1 MKLQNN
7 QKKNK
12 CVILNHHKDIDKFNN
27 KSVDIF
33 SKNFFPHYYNKKI
46 VQYLGNKK
54 IPKNTYNFLYSYKN
68 SWFRYKNVDFSL
80 YDNVL
85 SIGNV
90 FSNYFIRDLSIILRN
105 YYYLN
110 ILSKKY
116 DIIYISQKDSK
127 IVKEISKLLFNKI
140 KIYNSE
146 YNYESDLQIDQVTKF
161 NSKINNVNSLSIG
174 LRTLQYFVKKKIK
187 LRTMIFPDPSYNHL
201 FEKPI
206 YLKLNKFNIFNSYCY
221 NFFVK
226 LKKKRFRLNKKYFL
240 SNLEKY
246 KNNNNISF
254 ENKINIYIYNYISQK
269 IKNNLNIV
277 LKYYYLNKEIF
288 ENYQP
293 KQILVPGTDE
303 WNNLILTY
311 AAVSKKIKVN
321 TAVDGSYITFFKDI
335 IYDKSLSKILHDKVF
350 LYSKI
355 ELNKFKKLQYS
366 KNKFSVVNLPVAQKF
381 LLKKSTNKYDLI
393 ILDYKYNF
401 NPYSL
406 ESKKDMSIK
415 TILEILDEVSK
426 MKIKKIAI
434 KMKPS
439 NEKKNNEYIKI
450 LQNEIMNK
458 NYKMHIDYLYEDF
471 SETLNKSNLF
481 LGGISTAI
489 LETLCAKKK
498 YIIYSPS
505 YIGFT
510 ELDIKLS
517 PYLKKNNLIR
527 NKVLLKNFIY
537 KKNGTIRIDTK
548 QFTHKLDLNEKIK

>member
-1 MKLQNN
+1 MKLQDN

-27 KSVDIF
+27 KNVDIF
-33 SKNFFPHYYNKKI
+33 SKNFFPYHYNKKT

-90 FSNYFIRDLSIILRN
+90 FSTYFIRDLSIILRN

-116 DIIYISQKDSK
+116 DIIYVSVNDST

-161 NSKINNVNSLSIG
+161 NSKINNVSPLSIG

-187 LRTMIFPDPSYNHL
+187 LRNIIFPDPSYNHL

-221 NFFVK
+221 NFF
-226 LKKKRFRLNKKYFL
+226 LELNKKRFRLNKKHFL
-240 SNLEKY
+240 STLEKY
-246 KNNNNISF
+246 KKNNSITF
-254 ENKINIYIYNYISQK
+254 ENKINIYIYNYISRK

-277 LKYYYLNKEIF
+277 LKYYFLNKEIF
-288 ENYQP
+288 KNYKP
-293 KQILVPGTDE
+293 KQILVSGTDE

-321 TAVDGSYITFFKDI
+321 TAVDGSYISFFQEI
-335 IYDKSLSKILHDKVF
+335 VYDKSLSKILHDKIF
-350 LYSKI
+350 LYSKK
-355 ELNKFKKLQYS
+355 ELNKFKKIQHS
-366 KNKFSVVNLPVAQKF
+366 KNKFSVVNLPIAQKF
-381 LLKKSTNKYDLI
+381 CLKKSINKYDLV

-415 TILEILDEVSK
+415 IILEILDEVSK
-426 MKIKKIAI
+426 VKIKKIAI

-439 NEKKNNEYIKI
+439 HEKKNNEYMKI

-481 LGGISTAI
+481 LGGISTAV

-505 YIGFT
+505 HIGFT
-510 ELDIKLS
+510 EFDTKLS
-517 PYLKKNNLIR
+517 PYLKKKNLIR
-527 NKVLLKNFIY
+527 NKALLKNFIY
-537 KKNGTIRIDTK
+537 KKAGTISIDTK
-548 QFTHKLDLNEKIK
+548 QFTHNMDLNEKIK